1 MKKLTRLLL
10 PILLV
15 MFAVVGCGQN
25 NTTKNSANKNNTKIE
40 NKDAEKSKNKE
51 NNKKF
56 EEQSKEETKT
66 DKEIYPM
73 TVKDAHGTEITL
85 ESKPEKIVSLTLGTD
100 EMLLSIVEQN
110 RILALSGAIAE
121 DKGISNVADKAKDF
135 DKAENNIEKVI
146 SLNPD
151 IVFAANWMKKEQLDQ
166 MRDAGIKV
174 YCYGTAS
181 DIESQKN
188 VVMEIA
194 KVVGE
199 EEKGKELVD
208 EMDNKIKEIS
218 ESLKELKEED
228 KVRVMSYNSFGSTNA
243 KGTTFDDI
251 VKKAGCINAAT
262 EAGLESWANISKEK
276 IIEINPD
283 IIIVPAWSYD
293 EKKDPKDFADSILND
308 ESLKEIN
315 AVKNGK
321 VIMLADKHMNCVSQY
336 IVYGVEDLA
345 KAVYPELFK

>member
-10 PILLV
+10 PILIV
-15 MFAVVGCGQN
+15 MFAVVGCGQ
-25 NTTKNSANKNNTKIE
+25 KNGENKSANKNNTKVE
-40 NKDAEKSKNKE
+40 NKNAEKSKNKE
-51 NNKKF
+51 NNKKT
-56 EEQSKEETKT
+56 EEQSKEETKN

-100 EMLLSIVEQN
+100 EMLLSIVDQN
-110 RILALSGAIAE
+110 RILAISGATSEKEGLSNIA
-121 DKGISNVADKAKDF
+121 DIAKDF

-151 IVFAANWMKKEQLDQ
+151 IVFAANWMKKEQLEQ

-188 VVMEIA
+188 VIMEIA

-199 EEKGKELVD
+199 EEKGKEIID
-208 EMDNKIKEIS
+208 EMDNKLKEIS
-218 ESLKELKEED
+218 EKLKGLKDEE
-228 KVRVMSYNSFGSTNA
+228 KIRVMNYDTLGSTSA
-243 KGTTFDDI
+243 KGTTFDDM
-251 VKKAGCINAAT
+251 VKRAGGINAAS
-262 EAGLESWANISKEK
+262 EAGLELWANISKEK

-283 IIIVPAWSYD
+283 VIMLPAYSYD
-293 EKKDPKDFADSILND
+293 ESKDPQDFVDAILND
-308 ESLKEIN
+308 ESLKEVN
-315 AVKNGK
+315 AVKNTK
-321 VIMLADKHMNCVSQY
+321 VIMVPEKHVSAVSQY

-345 KAVYPELFK
+345 KAMYPELFK